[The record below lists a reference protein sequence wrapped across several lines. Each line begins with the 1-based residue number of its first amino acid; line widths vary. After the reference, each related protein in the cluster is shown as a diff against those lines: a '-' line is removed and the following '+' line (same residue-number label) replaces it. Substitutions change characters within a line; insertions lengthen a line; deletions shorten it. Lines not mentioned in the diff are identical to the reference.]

1 MSRQP
6 VHDMLRDK
14 DFDEM
19 TALIV
24 EVYQDMELELLVE
37 IAKRF
42 DTYKT
47 IGGTLEWYLT
57 MLQEMNALDNE
68 AIKIIAKHSHRS
80 EAYIRQMLKKAQF
93 ANFNPKE
100 IQLAYEMGFSKVTY
114 EQLIQSS
121 LIRTIFDNSYKE
133 INTSLRLIQTK
144 ALESS
149 KQSYIDVLNKAY
161 IEVSTG
167 TYSFDQAV
175 RKGIKAMAKK
185 GIAGVT
191 YKREDGSLI
200 NYSVEAAV
208 RRDTLSAA
216 HKIANET
223 TMQSVSMMGAEYVDV
238 SSHIGARVNDKIP
251 IANHAGWQG
260 KQYKLN
266 GCAEGYPNFIET
278 TGYGDI
284 QGFGGVNCR
293 HRMFAFFPGISQPYA
308 TQYNEKANCKYY
320 ENTQKLRSL
329 ERRLRGLKKQ
339 KNCLEQLSDID
350 EVMKLNKMIK
360 EKTKEIDSFCDKNE
374 LRRDHTREAV

>member
-1 MSRQP
+1 
-6 VHDMLRDK
+6 MLRDQ

-19 TALIV
+19 SALIV
-24 EVYQDMELELLVE
+24 EIYQDMELELLLA

-47 IGGTLEWYLT
+47 IGGTLEWYLS
-57 MLQEMNALDNE
+57 MLQQMNALDNE
-68 AIKIIAKHSHRS
+68 SIKIIAKHSHRS
-80 EAYIRQMLKKAQF
+80 EAYIRQMLKKTQF
-93 ANFNPKE
+93 ANFDPKQ

-121 LIRTIFDNSYKE
+121 LIKNIFDNSYKE
-133 INTSLRLIQTK
+133 INASLRLIQTK

-149 KQSYIDVLNKAY
+149 KQSYMDVLNKAY

-185 GIAGVT
+185 GITGVT
-191 YKREDGSLI
+191 YKRKDGSLI
-200 NYSVEAAV
+200 NYSIEAAV

-223 TMQSVSMMGAEYVDV
+223 TMQGVSMMGAEYVDV

-260 KQYKLN
+260 KQYKIVGSTN
-266 GCAEGYPNFIET
+266 EYPNFAET

-308 TQYNEKANCKYY
+308 TRYDEKANRKYY
-320 ENTQKLRSL
+320 DNTQKLRYL
-329 ERRLRGLKKQ
+329 ERQLRGLKKQ
-339 KNCLEQLSDID
+339 KECLDQIAAID
-350 EVMKLNKMIK
+350 EVKVLNQKIN
-360 EKTKEIDSFCDKNE
+360 EKSKEIDSFCDKNG
-374 LRRDHTREAV
+374 LRRDHIREVIGNVK

>member
-1 MSRQP
+1 
-6 VHDMLRDK
+6 MLQDI

-19 TALIV
+19 TSLIV
-24 EVYQDMELELLVE
+24 GVYQDMELELLIEV
-37 IAKRF
+37 AKRF

-47 IGGTLEWYLT
+47 IGGTLEWYLS
-57 MLQEMNALDNE
+57 MLQQMNALDNE

-80 EAYIRQMLKKAQF
+80 EMYIRQMLKKAQL

-121 LIRTIFDNSYKE
+121 LIKNIFDNSYKE

-149 KQSYIDVLNKAY
+149 KQSYMDILNRAY

-167 TYSFDQAV
+167 TYSFDQAI

-185 GIAGVT
+185 GITGVT
-191 YKREDGSLI
+191 YKRKDGSI
-200 NYSVEAAV
+200 MNYSVEAAV

-223 TMQSVSMMGAEYVDV
+223 TMQSVQMMGAEYVDV
-238 SSHIGARVNDKIP
+238 SSHIGARVNDKNP

-260 KQYKLN
+260 KQYKIN
-266 GCAEGYPNFIET
+266 GSEEGYLNFTEA

-308 TQYNEKANCKYY
+308 VQYDEKTNREYY
-320 ENTQKLRSL
+320 ENAQKLRGL
-329 ERRLRGLKKQ
+329 ERQLRGLKKQ
-339 KNCLEQLSDID
+339 KECLEQIAVNDN
-350 EVMKLNKMIK
+350 EVVKLNQKIK
-360 EKTKEIDSFCDKNE
+360 EKSKEIDAFCDKKG
-374 LRRDHTREAV
+374 LRRDYTREAV